1 MKRKSFQHKW
11 SVLFYLLLPII
22 GGGWMGVSCSEES
35 GQDIILDRSR
45 AKTPFDYWLDSN
57 YVAPYNIA
65 YLYRYEDKESDMNYY
80 TVPADYNKAIMLAHL
95 VKYLCLEA
103 YDECAGI
110 GFTRRNFPKMIF
122 TIGEWEY
129 RNNGTFILGTAEG
142 GKKILLTGVNE
153 LDQHIDNPD
162 ELNSYYLKTI
172 HHEFTHIL
180 NQTKEYT
187 ASFQLI
193 TGTGYV
199 ADSWSNKPFDS
210 GYLTRGFISAY
221 SQHSDTED
229 FAEML
234 SMYIVNSPQQWA
246 QWMQE
251 AGDEG
256 QRLINAKLDVVRAYM
271 LTQWKI
277 DIDQMRS
284 CLQRRQADVAAG
296 RVALGEELFE

>member
-1 MKRKSFQHKW
+1 MIKHITCTFLAVCAISA
-11 SVLFYLLLPII
+11 SAALFT
-22 GGGWMGVSCSEES
+22 SCSDET
-35 GQDIILDRSR
+35 GQDIIIERSR
-45 AKTPFDYWLDSN
+45 AKTPFDYWLDTN

-80 TVPADYNKAIMLAHL
+80 TVPADYNKAVILAHL

-103 YDECAGI
+103 YDEAGGI
-110 GFTRRNFPKMIF
+110 GFTRANFPKMIF

-153 LDQHIDNPD
+153 LDQHLDDPEEMN
-162 ELNSYYLKTI
+162 EYYFKTI

-199 ADSWSNKPFDS
+199 ADSWSDAPFDTN
-210 GYLTRGFISAY
+210 YLKRGFISAY
-221 SQHSDTED
+221 SQYSHEED
-229 FAEML
+229 MAEMQ
-234 SMYIVNSPQQWA
+234 SMYICHSPEQWQA
-246 QWMQE
+246 WMEE
-251 AGDEG
+251 AGPEG
-256 QRLINAKLDVVRAYM
+256 ARLLNAKLDIVRAYL
-271 LTQWKI
+271 LTAWNI
-277 DIDQMRS
+277 DIDTLRDV
-284 CLQRRQADVAAG
+284 LQRRQVDVVAG
-296 RVALGEELFE
+296 RVDLGEHLFEK